1 MAKAI
6 KPTPVLEGED
16 KENFLKSLQTTYSA
30 EKEKFLNECKAILR
44 KVKLD
49 V

>member
-6 KPTPVLEGED
+6 KPTPILEGED
-16 KENFLKSLQTTYSA
+16 KKLFLQSLKVSYSA
-30 EKEKFLNECKAILR
+30 EKEKFLNECKEII
-44 KVKLD
+44 KKIKID

>member
-6 KPTPVLEGED
+6 KPTPTLTGED
-16 KENFLKSLQTTYSA
+16 KKLFIQSLNVSYSA
-30 EKEKFLNECKAILR
+30 DKEKFLNECKAII
-44 KVKLD
+44 KKIKLD